1 MVTHDSRVAE
11 KNSCKIFPY
20 RRAAVWLLFLKI
32 ILFLK
37 MTWAIDT
44 SKETGC
50 LADRKTLN
58 DPKFD
63 LVTPRTLYSTNL
75 N

>member
-1 MVTHDSRVAE
+1 MVTRDSRVAE
-11 KNSCKIFPY
+11 KNSCKIFSY
-20 RRAAVWLLFLKI
+20 RRAVWLLFSKI

-37 MTWAIDT
+37 MTRAIDT

-58 DPKFD
+58 DPRFD

>member
-1 MVTHDSRVAE
+1 MVARDSRVAE
-11 KNSCKIFPY
+11 KNSCKIFSY
-20 RRAAVWLLFLKI
+20 RRAVWLLFSKI

-37 MTWAIDT
+37 MNRAIDT

-58 DPKFD
+58 DPRFD

>member
-1 MVTHDSRVAE
+1 MVTRDSRVAE
-11 KNSCKIFPY
+11 KNSCKILPY
-20 RRAAVWLLFLKI
+20 RRVVWLLFLKI

-37 MTWAIDT
+37 MTRAIDT
-44 SKETGC
+44 SKEAGC

>member
-1 MVTHDSRVAE
+1 MVTRDSRVAE
-11 KNSCKIFPY
+11 KNSCKIFSY
-20 RRAAVWLLFLKI
+20 RRAVWLLFSKI

-37 MTWAIDT
+37 MTRTIDT

-58 DPKFD
+58 DPRFD

>member
-20 RRAAVWLLFLKI
+20 RRAVWLLFLKI

-37 MTWAIDT
+37 MTRAIDT
-44 SKETGC
+44 SKEAGC

-63 LVTPRTLYSTNL
+63 LVTPRTLCSINL

>member
-1 MVTHDSRVAE
+1 MVARDSRVAE
-11 KNSCKIFPY
+11 KNSCKIFSY
-20 RRAAVWLLFLKI
+20 RRAVWLLFSKI

-37 MTWAIDT
+37 MTRAIDT

-50 LADRKTLN
+50 LADRKTLS
-58 DPKFD
+58 DPRFD

>member
-1 MVTHDSRVAE
+1 MVARDSRVAE
-11 KNSCKIFPY
+11 KNSCKIFSY
-20 RRAAVWLLFLKI
+20 RRAVWLLFSKI

-37 MTWAIDT
+37 MTRAIDT

-58 DPKFD
+58 DPRFD